1 VPSVYSAHQAKN
13 RGLNPR
19 WLYDVYAEGPLVT
32 SDRTSSVTYFC
43 ALHSSIHQ
51 GKEVMVMQL
60 PLQITARDVSLSEAA
75 EGDIRAKAANLDTY
89 YDGIMSC
96 RVVVEGPVRHHRKGP
111 YTVRVDL
118 TVPGAELV
126 VDRQADE
133 DLYVAIRDAFD
144 AARRRLED
152 YARRQRGDVKLH
164 ETSPRAR
171 VCRLF
176 PEEDY
181 GFLET
186 PDGREIYFHRNSVL
200 HPGFERLEI
209 GTEVR
214 FAEETGDH
222 GPQASTVAILGTR
235 GL

>member
-1 VPSVYSAHQAKN
+1 
-13 RGLNPR
+13 
-19 WLYDVYAEGPLVT
+19 
-32 SDRTSSVTYFC
+32 
-43 ALHSSIHQ
+43 
-51 GKEVMVMQL
+51 MQL
-60 PLQITARDVSLSEAA
+60 PLQITARDISLSEAA
-75 EGDIRAKAANLDTY
+75 EADIHAKAANLDTY

-111 YTVRVDL
+111 FTVRIDL

-126 VDRQADE
+126 VDRHADV

-152 YARRQRGDVKLH
+152 YARRQRGDVKSH
-164 ETSPRAR
+164 EETPRAR
-171 VCRLF
+171 VSRLF

-186 PDGREIYFHRNSVL
+186 PDGQEIYFHRRSVL
-200 HPGFERLEI
+200 HPGFDRLAI

-214 FAEETGDH
+214 FVEEAGEK
-222 GPQASTVAILGTR
+222 GPQASTVAIAGVP

>member
-1 VPSVYSAHQAKN
+1 LTNQ
-13 RGLNPR
+13 
-19 WLYDVYAEGPLVT
+19 
-32 SDRTSSVTYFC
+32 
-43 ALHSSIHQ
+43 
-51 GKEVMVMQL
+51 KEVAMQL
-60 PLQITARDVSLSEAA
+60 PLQITARDASLSEAA
-75 EGDIRAKAANLDTY
+75 EGDIRVKAADLDTY
-89 YDGIMSC
+89 YDRIMSC
-96 RVVVEGPVRHHRKGP
+96 RVVVEGPGRHHRKGP
-111 YTVRVDL
+111 YTVRIDL

-126 VDRQADE
+126 VDRQTDE

-152 YARRQRGDVKLH
+152 HARRQRGDVKVH
-164 ETSPRAR
+164 ENAPSGR

-176 PEEDY
+176 PEQDY

-214 FAEETGDH
+214 FTEEAGAQ
-222 GPQASTVAILGTR
+222 GPQASTVAIVGIR
-235 GL
+235 AR

>member
-1 VPSVYSAHQAKN
+1 
-13 RGLNPR
+13 
-19 WLYDVYAEGPLVT
+19 
-32 SDRTSSVTYFC
+32 
-43 ALHSSIHQ
+43 
-51 GKEVMVMQL
+51 MQL

-75 EGDIRAKAANLDTY
+75 QDDIRAKATNLETY
-89 YDGIMSC
+89 YDGIIGC

-111 YTVRVDL
+111 FTVRIDL
-118 TVPGAELV
+118 SVPGAELV

-152 YARRQRGDVKLH
+152 YARRQRGEVKSR
-164 ETSPRAR
+164 EESPRAR
-171 VCRLF
+171 VSRLF

-186 PDGREIYFHRNSVL
+186 PDGREIYFHRHSVL
-200 HPGFERLEI
+200 HPGFDRLAI
-209 GTEVR
+209 GAEVR
-214 FAEETGDH
+214 FVEELGEK
-222 GPQASTVAILGTR
+222 GPQASTVAIAGIP

>member
-1 VPSVYSAHQAKN
+1 
-13 RGLNPR
+13 
-19 WLYDVYAEGPLVT
+19 
-32 SDRTSSVTYFC
+32 
-43 ALHSSIHQ
+43 
-51 GKEVMVMQL
+51 MQL
-60 PLQITARDVSLSEAA
+60 PLQITARDISLSEAA
-75 EGDIRAKAANLDTY
+75 EADIHAKAANLDTY

-111 YTVRVDL
+111 FTVRIDL

-126 VDRQADE
+126 VDRHADA

-152 YARRQRGDVKLH
+152 YARRQRGDVKSH
-164 ETSPRAR
+164 EETPRAR
-171 VCRLF
+171 VSRLF

-186 PDGREIYFHRNSVL
+186 SDGQEIYFHRRSVL
-200 HPGFERLEI
+200 HPGFDRLAI

-214 FAEETGDH
+214 FVEEAGEK
-222 GPQASTVAILGTR
+222 GPQASTVAIAGVP